1 MSLSSSRIRVV
12 FFIIA
17 LFPCLS
23 CTADA
28 ITDKHE
34 SESVCVAIEQLLDSL
49 DIFIND
55 KMSVLLAQS
64 TDEIADEVT
73 PELLGDLTQLI
84 SCSNNLTA
92 LELRNKTTINRERC
106 DPFPISVSLS
116 GLKESLKEVAE
127 CRVLECNPDK
137 ITLKREV
144 IQLQTN
150 RLEILSEKCR
160 ES

>member
-1 MSLSSSRIRVV
+1 MNLSFSKIRLV

-28 ITDKHE
+28 MSDKH
-34 SESVCVAIEQLLDSL
+34 ESVCVAIEQLLDPL

-64 TDEIADEVT
+64 THEIADEVT
-73 PELLGDLTQLI
+73 PELLGDLTKLI

-127 CRVLECNPDK
+127 CGVLECNPDK
-137 ITLKREV
+137 ITLKKEV

>member
-1 MSLSSSRIRVV
+1 MNLSYSKIRVV
-12 FFIIA
+12 FFITA

-34 SESVCVAIEQLLDSL
+34 SVCVAIEQLLDPL

-64 TDEIADEVT
+64 THEIADEVT

-116 GLKESLKEVAE
+116 GLKESLKEVSE

-137 ITLKREV
+137 ITLKKEV

>member
-1 MSLSSSRIRVV
+1 MNLSFSKIRLV

-28 ITDKHE
+28 MSDKH
-34 SESVCVAIEQLLDSL
+34 ESVCVAIEQLLDPL

-64 TDEIADEVT
+64 THEIADEVT

-137 ITLKREV
+137 ITLKKEV

>member
-1 MSLSSSRIRVV
+1 MNLSYSKIRVV
-12 FFIIA
+12 FFITA

-34 SESVCVAIEQLLDSL
+34 SVCVAIEQLLDPL

-92 LELRNKTTINRERC
+92 LELRNKTTINRKRC